1 MVQLFDSVMNEV
13 ASLYCKDI
21 YPSKGQYM
29 FVEKNDE
36 WACYDAKNKK
46 LTTPFEFKEILVDEP
61 FIVAIKSINDTRPIN
76 INYETGLIDEHGTT
90 VPNTDSVYAYTDF
103 HTDKTTVTNNKGDI
117 LFEGYYGHLGFPSYN
132 EGLMVFCDL
141 HKQRKWGAIDTNG
154 KIAIPFVYD
163 QIGFA
168 FHSGFAIVFNDR
180 MSGVIDKNNKLV
192 LPYAPNT
199 KYTIEEDSSICIYN
213 DSIEKT
219 RMVDNKMKE
228 IVPYKY
234 DRIEYIGEGY
244 YKVKSEELY
253 GLIDKTGK
261 EYLPVKYSEIWPFE
275 DKMAAVSD
283 TSENEGLINA
293 KAEFVVPCKYH
304 FVRDNYNDKL
314 FVSGFVYAKNSSLDS
329 DKVMLID
336 RSGKEYIVKRF
347 PYKIFR

>member
-1 MVQLFDSVMNEV
+1 MIF
-13 ASLYCKDI
+13 
-21 YPSKGQYM
+21 
-29 FVEKNDE
+29 
-36 WACYDAKNKK
+36 
-46 LTTPFEFKEILVDEP
+46 
-61 FIVAIKSINDTRPIN
+61 
-76 INYETGLIDEHGTT
+76 
-90 VPNTDSVYAYTDF
+90 
-103 HTDKTTVTNNKGDI
+103 TNNV
-117 LFEGYYGHLGFPSYN
+117 N
-132 EGLMVFCDL
+132 
-141 HKQRKWGAIDTNG
+141 GAIDTNG

-168 FHSGFAIVFNDR
+168 FHSGFAVVFNDR

-213 DSIEKT
+213 DSIGKT

-228 IVPYKY
+228 IIPYKY
-234 DRIEYIGEGY
+234 DIIEYIGEGF
-244 YKVKSEELY
+244 YKVKSEKLY

-261 EYLPVKYSEIWPFE
+261 EYLPVEYSEIWPFE

-304 FVRDNYNDKL
+304 FVRDNYNNKL

-329 DKVMLID
+329 DKVILID
-336 RSGKEYIVKRF
+336 RKGKEYIVKRF